1 MNNTHKDI
9 IDVTNGSPKTASKT
23 FMSNVFTYMFIALI
37 LSGVAA
43 YIFGTNESMMQ
54 YIYKIENG
62 IITGRSIFGYITM
75 FAPLGLVLLIS
86 GGLNKMSTSTLII
99 LFLTFAVLMG
109 ISLSSIFLT
118 YSITSIYSVF
128 FISAAMFAFMAIVGY
143 TTKTDLTKF
152 GSLLMMALFG
162 LIIASIVNWFAQSSG
177 LEYIISFAGVLIFT
191 GLTAYDVQKLKEL
204 SFKTNEL
211 GEEAN
216 KFVIM
221 GALNLYL
228 DFINLFLFLL
238 RLFGGNR
245 D

>member
-1 MNNTHKDI
+1 MHKDI
-9 IDVTNGSPKTASKT
+9 IDISNDNSRTASKT

-43 YIFGTNESMMQ
+43 YLFGTDESMMK

-62 IITGRSIFGYITM
+62 MITGRSIFGYITM

-86 GGLNKMSTSTLII
+86 GGLTKMSNSTLII
-99 LFLTFAVLMG
+99 LFIVFSVLMG
-109 ISLSSIFLT
+109 ISLSSIFLV

-128 FISAAMFAFMAIVGY
+128 FISSAMFAFMAIIGY
-143 TTKTDLTKF
+143 TTKTDLTKL
-152 GSLLMMALFG
+152 GSLLMMALIG

-177 LEYIISFAGVLIFT
+177 LEYIISFAGVVIFT

-211 GEEAN
+211 GEETN
-216 KFVIM
+216 KYVII

-245 D
+245 N